1 MSDAGPSPDVRA
13 LLPHEGAMMLLE
25 RIDDWDRRQ
34 IRCTATS
41 HRAPSNPL
49 RDGDRLPAIA
59 GIEYAAQAIAAHG
72 ALVDGA
78 ALDRGSMGL
87 LAGVRD
93 VRLHTDRL
101 DGPFPALMICAT
113 KLLGERQRAIYSFTI
128 ECESGLL
135 LEGRA
140 TVVIV
145 SSAGIA

>member
-1 MSDAGPSPDVRA
+1 MSAAVDVRA
-13 LLPHEGAMMLLE
+13 LLPHEGAMVLLE

-41 HRAPSNPL
+41 HRAPTNPL
-49 RDGDRLPAIA
+49 RYGDKLPAVA

-78 ALDRGSMGL
+78 AANRVAMGL

-93 VRLHTDRL
+93 VKLHADRL
-101 DGPFPALMICAT
+101 DGAFPTLTICAT
-113 KLLGERQRAIYSFTI
+113 KMLGERQRAIYSFTI
-128 ECESGLL
+128 ECESGPL

-145 SSAGIA
+145 PSGGTA